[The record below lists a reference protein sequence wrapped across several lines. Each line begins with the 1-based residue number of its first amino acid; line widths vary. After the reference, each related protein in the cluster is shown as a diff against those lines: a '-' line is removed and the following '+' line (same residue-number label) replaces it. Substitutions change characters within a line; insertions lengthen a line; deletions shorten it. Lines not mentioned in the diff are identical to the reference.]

1 MKVKKYVIIPL
12 LCAVLLT
19 GCTNKTFDKS
29 MEEGK
34 LAIASGEY
42 EKAENMFSLALEEKK
57 DDKEASALYSQTE
70 KLIQMIKLKD
80 EENYED
86 AISLY
91 DEIIKI
97 DSELDLIKKKVKEI
111 KSECEELLSNN
122 SEVEAS
128 TDLDVEKEETPVQEN
143 KEEVSKEEIKE
154 EKVYSKSEV
163 HSILQQQNKGGIYTD
178 EEVYINGEKCYEG
191 EISWGTDAATKVRN
205 FYVGSKTLNI
215 YNYDYEVKGTVYS
228 ETIDFYTEF

>member
-1 MKVKKYVIIPL
+1 MKVKKYAVIPL

-57 DDKEASALYSQTE
+57 DDKEASALCSQTE
-70 KLIQMIKLKD
+70 KLIQTIKLKD
-80 EENYED
+80 EENYEE
-86 AISLY
+86 AISLC

-97 DSELDLIKKKVKEI
+97 ESELDLIKKKAKEI

-122 SEVEAS
+122 SEAEES
-128 TDLDVEKEETPVQEN
+128 DNLDVEKDETPVEEN
-143 KEEVSKEEIKE
+143 KEEEREKEKI
-154 EKVYSKSEV
+154 YSRSEV
-163 HSILQQQNKGGIYTD
+163 DSILQQQNKGGIYTG
-178 EEVYINGEKCYEG
+178 EEVYINGEKCYQG
-191 EISWGTDAATKVRN
+191 EFSWGMDAATKIRN

-215 YNYDYEVKGTVYS
+215 YNYDYELKGTVYS
-228 ETIDFYTEF
+228 EIINFDTEF

>member
-19 GCTNKTFDKS
+19 GCTNKTFEKF

-57 DDKEASALYSQTE
+57 DNKEASALYSQTE
-70 KLIQMIKLKD
+70 NLIRVIKLKD
-80 EENYED
+80 EGNYEE
-86 AISLY
+86 AISLC

-97 DSELDLIKKKVKEI
+97 ESELDLIKKKVKEI

-122 SEVEAS
+122 SEAEETV
-128 TDLDVEKEETPVQEN
+128 DLDAEIEETSVEEN
-143 KEEVSKEEIKE
+143 KEEEIKE
-154 EKVYSKSEV
+154 EKIYSRSEV

-191 EISWGTDAATKVRN
+191 EISWGIDAATRVRN

-215 YNYDYEVKGTVYS
+215 YNYDYEIKGTVYS
-228 ETIDFYTEF
+228 ETINFDTEF

>member
-19 GCTNKTFDKS
+19 GCTNKTFEKF

-57 DDKEASALYSQTE
+57 DNKEASALYSQTE
-70 KLIQMIKLKD
+70 NLIRVIKLKD
-80 EENYED
+80 EGNYEE
-86 AISLY
+86 AISLC

-97 DSELDLIKKKVKEI
+97 ESELDLIKKKVKEI

-122 SEVEAS
+122 SEAEETV
-128 TDLDVEKEETPVQEN
+128 DLDAEIEETSVEEN
-143 KEEVSKEEIKE
+143 KEEESKEEKI
-154 EKVYSKSEV
+154 YSRSEV

-191 EISWGTDAATKVRN
+191 EISWGIDAATRVRN

-215 YNYDYEVKGTVYS
+215 YNYDYEIKGTVYS
-228 ETIDFYTEF
+228 ETINFDTEF

>member
-1 MKVKKYVIIPL
+1 MMKVKKYAIIPL

-19 GCTNKTFDKS
+19 GCTNKTFEKS

-57 DDKEASALYSQTE
+57 DDKEANALYSQTE
-70 KLIQMIKLKD
+70 KLIQTIKLKD
-80 EENYED
+80 EENYEE
-86 AISLY
+86 AISLC

-122 SEVEAS
+122 SEVEESA
-128 TDLDVEKEETPVQEN
+128 DLDVEKEEAPIEEK
-143 KEEVSKEEIKE
+143 KEEEIKE

-163 HSILQQQNKGGIYTD
+163 HSILQQQNKGGIYSD
-178 EEVYINGEKCYEG
+178 EEVYINGETCYEG
-191 EISWGTDAATKVRN
+191 EITWGVDADTKVRN

-215 YNYDYEVKGTVYS
+215 YNYEYEVKGTVYS
-228 ETIDFYTEF
+228 ETIDFFSEF

>member
-1 MKVKKYVIIPL
+1 MKVKKYAVIPL

-57 DDKEASALYSQTE
+57 NDKEASALYSQTE
-70 KLIQMIKLKD
+70 KLIQTIKLKD
-80 EENYED
+80 EENYEE
-86 AISLY
+86 AVSLC
-91 DEIIKI
+91 DEILNIE
-97 DSELDLIKKKVKEI
+97 SELDLIKKKAKEI
-111 KSECEELLSNN
+111 KSECEGVLSNN
-122 SEVEAS
+122 SEVEES
-128 TDLDVEKEETPVQEN
+128 DNLDVEKEETPVKEN
-143 KEEVSKEEIKE
+143 KEEESESEKEKI
-154 EKVYSKSEV
+154 YSRSEV

-178 EEVYINGEKCYEG
+178 EEVYINGEVCYQG
-191 EISWGTDAATKVRN
+191 EFSWGMDAATKIRN

-215 YNYDYEVKGTVYS
+215 YNYEYELKGTVYS
-228 ETIDFYTEF
+228 EIINFDTEF

>member
-1 MKVKKYVIIPL
+1 MMKVKKYAIIPL

-19 GCTNKTFDKS
+19 GCTNKTFEKS

-57 DDKEASALYSQTE
+57 DDKEANALYSQTE
-70 KLIQMIKLKD
+70 KLIQTIKLKD
-80 EENYED
+80 EENYEE
-86 AISLY
+86 AISLC

-122 SEVEAS
+122 SEVEESA
-128 TDLDVEKEETPVQEN
+128 DLDVEKAEAPIEEN
-143 KEEVSKEEIKE
+143 KEEEIKE

-163 HSILQQQNKGGIYTD
+163 HSILQQQNKGGIYSD
-178 EEVYINGEKCYEG
+178 EEVYINGETCYEG
-191 EISWGTDAATKVRN
+191 EITWGVDADTKVRN

-215 YNYDYEVKGTVYS
+215 YNYEYEVKGTVYS
-228 ETIDFYTEF
+228 ETIDFFSEF